1 MDWIQSHKLSGT
13 TRKERMKMKRSVL
26 SVMTGIM
33 ILTFLTSGCVYM
45 KVQRPHDKDYAL
57 TELGDKVGKSELKS
71 FLWLFAWGDAGTKA
85 AAENGGIKVI
95 KHADVEYY
103 VIMLGLY
110 TRITTVLYGD

>member
-1 MDWIQSHKLSGT
+1 MQ
-13 TRKERMKMKRSVL
+13 MKRSVL
-26 SVMTGIM
+26 GVVACVM
-33 ILTFLTSGCVYM
+33 ILTFVTSGCIFM

-57 TELGDKVGKSELKS
+57 TELGDKIGKSELKS

-85 AAENGGIKVI
+85 AADNGGIKVI

-103 VIMLGLY
+103 VILMGLY

>member
-1 MDWIQSHKLSGT
+1 M
-13 TRKERMKMKRSVL
+13 RKEKMEMKRSVL
-26 SVMTGIM
+26 SVMACVM

-45 KVQRPHDKDYAL
+45 KVQRPHDKDYDR
-57 TELGDKVGKSELKS
+57 TEMGEKVGKSELKGI
-71 FLWLFAWGDAGTKA
+71 LWLFAWGDAGTKA

-103 VIMLGLY
+103 VLLMGLY